1 MFAIERI
8 MVIKKYLKEHNQA
21 DVQSLSSLLGVS
33 EVTIRRD
40 LVKLEKD
47 GFLTRTHGG
56 AVVNQDEP
64 TVELISTSPDKNA
77 EMIKQCNE
85 IANISIR
92 MLQPRD
98 IIMITS
104 GETNLAL
111 AKKIHDQLQLTVLTN
126 DLQVAITVAKTKTN
140 KVVLLGGEVDEDGIG
155 VLGSMALENLKR
167 YRVKQ
172 LFIECDGIN
181 NQLELTFDDQKK
193 ADLVSTALELSS
205 KINLLCPAFRFGQQS
220 FFSFKDISITD
231 SLITNPSLSDDFKNK
246 IVAKNISLFTAI
258 DAFER
263 FV

>member
-56 AVVNQDEP
+56 AVVNQHDP
-64 TVELISTSPDKNA
+64 PLELKTFSVDNNSESIR
-77 EMIKQCNE
+77 QLNE
-85 IANISIR
+85 IANIGLR

-111 AKKIHDQLQLTVLTN
+111 AQKIHDQLQLTVLTN
-126 DLQVAITVAKTKTN
+126 DLRVAITVAKTKTN
-140 KVVLLGGEVDEDGIG
+140 KVVLLGGEVDEDGIS

-181 NQLELTFDDQKK
+181 DNLELTFDDQKK
-193 ADLVSTALELSS
+193 ADLISTALELAS
-205 KINLLCPAFRFGQQS
+205 KKILLCPAFRFGQQS

-231 SLITNPSLSDDFKNK
+231 SLITNPALSDDFKNK
-246 IVAKNISLFTAI
+246 IVSKNISLFTAI

-263 FV
+263 YV